1 MGESAHILL
10 PTKFVLL
17 VAQIL
22 LLVVVLGNVNTH
34 LYWQVGETYSHNSI
48 EYQTA
53 KKTLVGLTICWMCLS
68 AIEFFMMLI
77 GSSVPPIFG
86 QYVLLQVLL
95 HFLGCLFT
103 AWFVLDSWRYMRMW
117 AIWAIFCLLPFSV
130 EATILGLATKFKT
143 DI

>member
-1 MGESAHILL
+1 
-10 PTKFVLL
+10 
-17 VAQIL
+17 
-22 LLVVVLGNVNTH
+22 
-34 LYWQVGETYSHNSI
+34 
-48 EYQTA
+48 
-53 KKTLVGLTICWMCLS
+53 MCLS

>member
-22 LLVVVLGNVNTH
+22 LLVIVLGNLNTH
-34 LYWQVGETYSHNSI
+34 VYWQVGEVYSHNSL

-53 KKTLVGLTICWMCLS
+53 QKTLVGLTICWMCLS
-68 AIEFFMMLI
+68 AVEFFMMLV

-86 QYVLLQVLL
+86 QYVLL
-95 HFLGCLFT
+95 
-103 AWFVLDSWRYMRMW
+103 
-117 AIWAIFCLLPFSV
+117 
-130 EATILGLATKFKT
+130 
-143 DI
+143 